1 MPRILP
7 SGSVAN
13 SFVDHLATSDTSF
26 AEKLTVAIPLNMFSV
41 LCSQRWFDVCLD
53 ELPARRV
60 GNHKHE
66 AHAAAATVA
75 LDPAPWR
82 EADRIIA
89 LIVTQL
95 PAQRPDAFELSRE
108 WSYVVDEDGRV
119 RMRVTASIAL
129 SIAEQLAGWGSAVE
143 VLEPENV
150 KAHLARLG
158 AELVNLYA
166 PASSQIP
173 TAGGQCPR

>member
-1 MPRILP
+1 MI
-7 SGSVAN
+7 
-13 SFVDHLATSDTSF
+13 F
-26 AEKLTVAIPLNMFSV
+26 V
-41 LCSQRWFDVCLD
+41 LCSGRWFDGCLD
-53 ELPARRV
+53 ELPVRRV

-66 AHAAAATVA
+66 APAATAAAFN
-75 LDPAPWR
+75 PAPWG

-89 LIVTQL
+89 VIVTQL

-108 WSYVVDEDGRV
+108 WGYVVDEDGRV
-119 RMRVTASIAL
+119 RMRVTASMAL

-150 KAHLARLG
+150 KAHLVRLG

-173 TAGGQCPR
+173 TAVGQCPR